1 MRILKTFV
9 SLYQQLSEILKLNIM
24 NSAFNQIKNTAE
36 NRHTDVLKQDIIVA
50 YKNMIAKNNDL
61 TKTVYYA
68 LFEVL
73 MSRVSETELDEF
85 ESTYKN

>member
-1 MRILKTFV
+1 
-9 SLYQQLSEILKLNIM
+9 M
-24 NSAFNQIKNTAE
+24 NSVFKQIKNTAE
-36 NRHTDVLKQDIIVA
+36 NRNNEVLKQDILVA
-50 YKNMIAKNNDL
+50 YTNMKAKNNDL

-85 ESTYKN
+85 ELTYKNK

>member
-1 MRILKTFV
+1 
-9 SLYQQLSEILKLNIM
+9 M

-36 NRHTDVLKQDIIVA
+36 NRTTEVLKQDILVA
-50 YKNMIAKNNDL
+50 YKNMTSKNNDL
-61 TKTVYYA
+61 TKTVYHA

-85 ESTYKN
+85 EITYKN

>member
-1 MRILKTFV
+1 
-9 SLYQQLSEILKLNIM
+9 M

-36 NRHTDVLKQDIIVA
+36 NRTTEVLKQDILVA
-50 YKNMIAKNNDL
+50 YKNMTAKNNNL
-61 TKTVYYA
+61 TKTVYHA

-85 ESTYKN
+85 ESTYKI